1 MTTRFA
7 SGFIL
12 FLSVSACMGLAA
24 MGLPANAGAQPVGP
38 PVLVLLQNDAGVAP
52 AVVASAQAEVVRLY
66 GLIGV
71 EVTWVTKVPEY
82 GTRLRI
88 VCLVAWEPAD
98 RRFPE
103 SVMGFTNTGPGGRG
117 ILAYV
122 FWRRVERASQKFTA
136 AQHTLLGVVIAHELG
151 HMLLPN
157 QSHAKRGLMEDPW
170 NSGHFRSASA
180 GLLHFA
186 DESGELIR
194 RGLIAEGVLTARA
207 SSKQ

>member
-7 SGFIL
+7 SDFIL
-12 FLSVSACMGLAA
+12 FLSVSACMGLS
-24 MGLPANAGAQPVGP
+24 ANAGAQPANP
-38 PVLVLLQNDAGVAP
+38 PVLVLLQNDAGVPP
-52 AVVASAQAEVVRLY
+52 AIVASAQAEVVRLY

-71 EVTWVTKVPEY
+71 EITWVTRVPEY

-98 RRFPE
+98 RPE
-103 SVMGFTNTGPGGRG
+103 SVLGLTNTGPGGRG

-122 FWRRVERASQKFTA
+122 FWRRVERASQTFTA
-136 AQHTLLGVVIAHELG
+136 AQHTLLAVVIAHELG

-157 QSHAKRGLMEDPW
+157 QSHAKHGLMEDPW

-186 DESGELIR
+186 DESGVLIR
-194 RGLIAEGVLTARA
+194 RGLIAEGTLAARA
-207 SSKQ
+207 SSKR

>member
-7 SGFIL
+7 SGFSL
-12 FLSVSACMGLAA
+12 FLSISACV
-24 MGLPANAGAQPVGP
+24 GLPANAGAQPISP

-52 AVVASAQAEVVRLY
+52 AVVARAQAEVVRLY

-71 EVTWVTKVPEY
+71 EITWVTKVPEY

-98 RRFPE
+98 RPE
-103 SVMGFTNTGPGGRG
+103 SVLGLTNTGPGGRG

-136 AQHTLLGVVIAHELG
+136 AQDNLLGVVIAHELG

-157 QSHAKRGLMEDPW
+157 QSHAKRGLMQDAW
-170 NSGHFRSASA
+170 NSGHLRAASA
-180 GLLHFA
+180 GLLLFA
-186 DESGELIR
+186 DESGDLIR
-194 RGLIAEGVLTARA
+194 RALIADA
-207 SSKQ
+207 SVAQRF